1 VTQQGLTEPFY
12 AHVAEYH
19 DSSRYS
25 DQERLAIEYAERFA
39 MDHINIDDAFFA
51 RLRQG
56 FTDAEIFDLTIC
68 LAHFLGFGRL
78 LRVLRIEQTSQL
90 DV

>member
-19 DSSRYS
+19 DSNRYS

-39 MDHINIDDAFFA
+39 MDHTNIDDAFFA